1 MKKVL
6 FLLSVSLMFIG
17 ILVLVSPN
25 QAYAA
30 TYVVDLSQFST
41 PQEKINHLRGILV
54 VLQARLAAIQADQPT
69 DSSGLTS
76 VTNRNALTVT
86 TLSAQDVRESKAEL
100 RGRFDIDDED
110 FVMAWFEFG
119 ETKELYE
126 RTIKARFEGGQ
137 DEARVFIHRATG
149 LKDNSTYYYRLV
161 VENERGVRSF
171 GAVRT
176 FKTSDEDT
184 ATRVLAR
191 DRSLNIGE
199 IIIFDWYIPQKFV
212 NTKNWIGIYEVGS
225 SHTEVKKWI
234 RAKATAGNISL
245 KITQAGNYEARLFEK
260 DTYKVTAVSEV
271 VRVSK

>member
-6 FLLSVSLMFIG
+6 FLLSVALMFVG
-17 ILVLVSPN
+17 ILVLVPPN

-86 TLSAQDVRESKAEL
+86 TLSAQDVRESKAEI

-126 RTIKARFEGGQ
+126 RTQKVRIEGGQ
-137 DEARVFIHRATG
+137 EETRIHYQILEN
-149 LKDNSTYYYRLV
+149 LKDDKTYYYRLV
-161 VENERGVRSF
+161 VENERGTRSYGVVRSF
-171 GAVRT
+171 KTVDENRAYIVRAR
-176 FKTSDEDT
+176 D
-184 ATRVLAR
+184 TRVK
-191 DRSLNIGE
+191 IGE
-199 IIIFDWYIPQKFV
+199 TIIVDWFLP
-212 NTKNWIGIYEVGS
+212 
-225 SHTEVKKWI
+225 
-234 RAKATAGNISL
+234 AKAINGRNWVGIFEVDSPHSISAAYSWANTETGSLSLYAG
-245 KITQAGNYEARLFEK
+245 KEQDYEARLFTN
-260 DTYKVTAVSEV
+260 DSYNLVAVSELIT
-271 VRVSK
+271 VSD